1 MEVAP
6 IDQRHL
12 DGRLSQRPCRVQ
24 SAESPTDDHDPV
36 QTHEAPSGA
45 HFSRAERFRPV
56 RQVRG
61 PAFVVPIGCATMRL
75 SKTPPRTSDCTQD
88 PQLVSGRTRHDT
100 NAMVESIPVR
110 RDGDARSPRNG
121 VRTASVFR
129 RTARWVREQPAEFL
143 ELYVVPSRLPGELG
157 PGSLQLLNLPPTFQP
172 GNTYDLLVRLQNPG
186 QRRWGFELTVLGPA
200 NEQAGQIV
208 VTDAVA
214 TQLSDNPGTMADYIK
229 HTTDGTY
236 AGTMDGPVT
245 WSFQWVAPNLP
256 NVQFYLAGNAADES
270 KDPGGDYIYTLQASL
285 DQGTVSAL
293 PTTGVRSRRST

>member
-1 MEVAP
+1 MTRMQWWRASRFAAMATLAALLGMATESQAFSSGP
-6 IDQRHL
+6 PDGFANNPPNSLNCTLCHL
-12 DGRLSQRPCRVQ
+12 DY
-24 SAESPTDDHDPV
+24 
-36 QTHEAPSGA
+36 
-45 HFSRAERFRPV
+45 
-56 RQVRG
+56 QVN
-61 PAFVVPIGCATMRL
+61 
-75 SKTPPRTSDCTQD
+75 S
-88 PQLVSGRTRHDT
+88 
-100 NAMVESIPVR
+100 
-110 RDGDARSPRNG
+110 
-121 VRTASVFR
+121 
-129 RTARWVREQPAEFL
+129 
-143 ELYVVPSRLPGELG
+143 G

-229 HTTDGTY
+229 HTTEGTY
-236 AGTMDGPVT
+236 AGTLDGPVT

-293 PTTGVRSRRST
+293 PTTWGAVKALYVKHSND